1 VDDLTV
7 RPATR
12 DDDEALHALD
22 GTSWDP
28 GTGFPSVQAS
38 DRPTFFSVHDDPA
51 RTLVAVRGGRLV
63 GYVRTRPPTPLP
75 ENAHVWGIE
84 GFAVL
89 PAERGRGVGTALLQ
103 ALVGHAQQAGA
114 RKLSL
119 RVLSTNTRAQA
130 VYERAG
136 FTVEGVLREE
146 FVVDGELVD
155 DVLMARHL
163 PAAAAAPTFPA

>member
-12 DDDEALHALD
+12 DDDEALGALD
-22 GTSWDP
+22 RTSWDP

-38 DRPTFFSVHDDPA
+38 ARPTFFSADDDPA
-51 RTLVAVRGGRLV
+51 RTLVAVRGERLV
-63 GYVRTRPPTPLP
+63 GYVRSRPPTPLP

-89 PAERGRGVGTALLQ
+89 PAERGRGIGSTLLQ
-103 ALVGHAQQAGA
+103 ALASHAQRAGA
-114 RKLSL
+114 RKVSL
-119 RVLSTNTRAQA
+119 RMLSTNATARP

-136 FTVEGVLREE
+136 FVVEGVLREE
-146 FVVDGELVD
+146 FIVDGQAVD
-155 DVLMARHL
+155 DVIMARHL
-163 PAAAAAPTFPA
+163 PAAQAAEAARA